1 LWLPACVPCADAEA
15 KAQASGKAFGDAWP
29 AGKVWLFQIG
39 TLPNLATP
47 PAGAKKGIVFLS
59 NVSKI
64 YQAAFNT

>member
-1 LWLPACVPCADAEA
+1 VPCADAEA
-15 KAQASGKAFGDAWP
+15 KAQASGKAFGDARQ
-29 AGKVWLFQIG
+29 AGKAWLFQIG

-47 PAGAKKGIVFLS
+47 PAGAKKGLFLS